1 MSHFKKAKPI
11 DAMKHFALFLLA
23 LILSGVMALSH
34 RSAGATTPSD
44 SSIKLE
50 TLVPER
56 VLTIPKNEPSN
67 YTPIQFGVRIT
78 NNTLTAFR
86 VSLDSLTPEFMAVD
100 GENFYAGKIQIGLVF
115 RTESDFPL
123 VRPGESLNLLWKGN
137 FYWGNQNISLQI
149 PDKYSNLWLFRGFK
163 PGISKVR
170 FTYTNAEAQR
180 WYRDREKSESKQLM
194 GVLTGNLSS
203 PWTQFSFVLP

>member
-34 RSAGATTPSD
+34 VSAGATTPSD
-44 SSIKLE
+44 ISIKLE
-50 TLVPER
+50 TLVSER
-56 VLTIPKNEPSN
+56 VLTIPKNERSN

-86 VSLDSLTPEFMAVD
+86 FSLDSLTPEFMAVD
-100 GENFYAGKIQIGLVF
+100 GENFYAGKLQIGLVF

-123 VRPGESLNLLWKGN
+123 VRAGESLNLFWEGK
-137 FYWGNQNISLQI
+137 FYLRDRNISLQI
-149 PDKYSNLWLFRGFK
+149 PDKYSNIWLFRGFK

-180 WYRDREKSESKQLM
+180 WSRDREKAERKQLM

>member
-11 DAMKHFALFLLA
+11 DAMKHFALFLLV

-34 RSAGATTPSD
+34 VSAGATTPSD

-50 TLVPER
+50 TLVPQR
-56 VLTIPKNEPSN
+56 VLTIPKNDPSN
-67 YTPIQFGVRIT
+67 YTPTQLGVRIT

>member
-34 RSAGATTPSD
+34 RFAGATAPSD
-44 SSIKLE
+44 ISIKLE

-56 VLTIPKNEPSN
+56 VLTIPKNDPSN
-67 YTPIQFGVRIT
+67 YTPTQFGVRIT

-86 VSLDSLTPEFMAVD
+86 VSLDSLIPEFMAVD

-123 VRPGESLNLLWKGN
+123 VRAGESLNLLWEGK
-137 FYWGNQNISLQI
+137 FY
-149 PDKYSNLWLFRGFK
+149 
-163 PGISKVR
+163 
-170 FTYTNAEAQR
+170 
-180 WYRDREKSESKQLM
+180 
-194 GVLTGNLSS
+194 
-203 PWTQFSFVLP
+203 

>member
-1 MSHFKKAKPI
+1 MSHFKKAKPS
-11 DAMKHFALFLLA
+11 DVMKHFALFLLA

-34 RSAGATTPSD
+34 VSAGATTPSD

-50 TLVPER
+50 TLVPQR
-56 VLTIPKNEPSN
+56 VLTIPKNDPSN
-67 YTPIQFGVRIT
+67 YTPTQLGVRIT

-86 VSLDSLTPEFMAVD
+86 VFLDSLTPEFMAVD
-100 GENFYAGKIQIGLVF
+100 GEKFYAGKLQVGLVF

-149 PDKYSNLWLFRGFK
+149 PDKYSNLWFFRGFK

-180 WYRDREKSESKQLM
+180 WYRDREKAERKQLM

>member
-34 RSAGATTPSD
+34 VSAGATAPSD
-44 SSIKLE
+44 ISIKLE

-86 VSLDSLTPEFMAVD
+86 VSLDSLIPEFMAVE

-123 VRPGESLNLLWKGN
+123 VRAGESLNLLWEGK
-137 FYWGNQNISLQI
+137 FYWGDGNISLQI
-149 PDKYSNLWLFRGFK
+149 PDKYSNIWLFRGFK

-170 FTYTNAEAQR
+170 FTYSNAEVQR
-180 WYRDREKSESKQLM
+180 WYRNREKAERKQLM